1 MVRRLITSLLLL
13 LLYTNSNAQNVGYQ
27 IDFLGYADN
36 REFKAPYTE
45 SKTIFGT
52 RISPELYFK
61 LSDNHTVHGG
71 IHVAQ
76 EFGEREHKNPMLRPI
91 IYYNYKNENFDF
103 SIGHIPRYDLMKN
116 TPRAILNDTLIYFR
130 PNIEGMMLAY
140 RNDHFQQRLFIDWT
154 SKQSDKYREEFLVGM
169 NGKVTVGDFYFSDDL
184 ILWHN
189 ALSANSNID
198 EHIQDNGVGIFKLGS
213 NLTNK
218 TPLDSLI
225 IDAGIM
231 MGIDR
236 IRSQYDF
243 RVKKGF
249 IANVYMAFKSFSL
262 ENTFYKGGSQNTPYA
277 DSYYRYSTYDRL
289 DVGWSPI
296 QSANIQGTLKLA
308 LHFTPGRIDN
318 QQMFTLRYLLNR
330 AIRVNKK

>member
-1 MVRRLITSLLLL
+1 MVRRLITLLPVLL
-13 LLYTNSNAQNVGYQ
+13 FYFNSYAQDLGFQ

-36 REFKAPYTE
+36 REFKIPYTE
-45 SKTIFGT
+45 PKTIFGT

-61 LSDNHTVHGG
+61 LGDNHTVHGG

-213 NLTNK
+213 DLSNR
-218 TPLDSLI
+218 TPLDSLT
-225 IDAGIM
+225 IDAGILV
-231 MGIDR
+231 GIDR
-236 IRSQYDF
+236 IRSKYEFIFQ
-243 RVKKGF
+243 KGF
-249 IANVYMAFKSFSL
+249 ISTIYMAYKRFSL
-262 ENTFYKGGSQNTPYA
+262 ENTFYKGESQNTPYA
-277 DSYYRYSTYDRL
+277 DSHYRYSTYDRL

>member
-189 ALSANSNID
+189 ALSANSDID

>member
-169 NGKVTVGDFYFSDDL
+169 NGKVTVGDFYFSDNL

>member
-1 MVRRLITSLLLL
+1 MSTPIINAPAIAILGMHNIHRTPVAENGQVVNPSDDVYRIIRMITVLL
-13 LLYTNSNAQNVGYQ
+13 TDNVGYQ

-36 REFKAPYTE
+36 REFKAPYTQ

-76 EFGEREHKNPMLRPI
+76 EFGEREHKNPI
-91 IYYNYKNENFDF
+91 
-103 SIGHIPRYDLMKN
+103 
-116 TPRAILNDTLIYFR
+116 

-154 SKQSDKYREEFLVGM
+154 SKQSDKYRESFLVGM

-189 ALSANSNID
+189 ALSANSNSD
-198 EHIQDNGVGIFKLGS
+198 EHIQDNGIGIFKLGS

-236 IRSQYDF
+236 
-243 RVKKGF
+243 
-249 IANVYMAFKSFSL
+249 
-262 ENTFYKGGSQNTPYA
+262 
-277 DSYYRYSTYDRL
+277 
-289 DVGWSPI
+289 
-296 QSANIQGTLKLA
+296 
-308 LHFTPGRIDN
+308 
-318 QQMFTLRYLLNR
+318 
-330 AIRVNKK
+330 